1 MNVPWRMRA
10 NSVFTVLALL
20 SVLLIVAALVVIL
33 LPILWRGGGAVVFR
47 GTVEF
52 RRMQLEQFQR
62 GDTEAVRAE
71 VEQAAQVRRQAYDI
85 IDRFSA
91 GLDTAV
97 LESKARQLHRE
108 FGTQLRNRDM
118 DDDEIFELRELSGQ
132 LRDEFLAALETAD
145 RTEALEHL
153 EAMVSRA
160 DDERRLAGT
169 LAATFFDL
177 AREYRDVVNTVDL
190 SHRDEYL
197 ESLQQVKEAMGALL
211 GPRPD
216 ERLPAVTLEQYG
228 ATRWDQATEHL
239 DRLLWAETWVD
250 VAPGQPR
257 VKTRTPMADRFTGT
271 ELAALFPYVRDHVG
285 EMLRPQWTFY
295 WRYFLDDS
303 LSGHYFGGVGP
314 EILGTLL
321 VTVLAI
327 LLALPVGVITAAYV
341 VEYSRETLVTKM
353 LRMCVNTLAGVPSIV
368 FGLFGLAFFVIYV
381 QPKLGLPQGSSIL
394 AGGLTLALLVL
405 PVIIRASEEAI
416 RSVPRSY
423 KEAAL
428 ALGASRLGCFVTVTL
443 PAAMPGILTGLILS
457 MSRAAGETAPIL
469 FTAGVAMGPIPT
481 SIAQPTR
488 TLAYSSYDMA
498 VGDKMAMLAPHN
510 QFGMVMTLV
519 AVVLILNLLAI
530 IVRGRMARKLRGR

>member
-1 MNVPWRMRA
+1 MNIPWRMRA
-10 NSVFTVLALL
+10 NSVFTVVALL
-20 SVLLIVAALVVIL
+20 SVLLIVASLLVIL
-33 LPILWRGGGAVVFR
+33 LPILWRGGSAVVFR

-62 GDTEAVRAE
+62 GDTAAVRAE
-71 VEQAAQVRRQAYDI
+71 VERAAGVRRHAYEI

-91 GLDTAV
+91 GLDTAG
-97 LESKARQLHRE
+97 LETKARQLHRE
-108 FGTQLRNRDM
+108 FGAQLRNRNL
-118 DDDEIFELRELSGQ
+118 DDDDIFDLRELSGE
-132 LRDEFLAALETAD
+132 LRDEFLAALESSDNA
-145 RTEALEHL
+145 EALGHL
-153 EAMVSRA
+153 ETILSRT
-160 DDERRLAGT
+160 DDERRLHGT
-169 LAATFFDL
+169 LAAAFFDM
-177 AREYRDVVNTVDL
+177 AREYRDVVGRVDL
-190 SHRDEYL
+190 SHREEYL
-197 ESLQQVKEAMGALL
+197 DSLQQVKEAMQNLL
-211 GPRPD
+211 GPQSS
-216 ERLPAVTLEQYG
+216 ERLPAIVMEQYG
-228 ATRWDQATEHL
+228 ATRWDQAQQHL
-239 DRLLWAETWVD
+239 DHLLWSETWVA
-250 VAPGQPR
+250 VVPGQPL
-257 VKTRTPMADRFTGT
+257 VKTRAPMEERFAGT
-271 ELAALFPYVRDHVG
+271 ELAELFPYVRDNA
-285 EMLRPQWTFY
+285 EAMLRPEWTFY

-303 LSGHYFGGVGP
+303 MSGHYFGGVGP
-314 EILGTLL
+314 EILGTLM

-341 VEYSRETLVTKM
+341 VEYGRETVMIKA

-368 FGLFGLAFFVIYV
+368 FGLFGLAFFVIYL

-394 AGGLTLALLVL
+394 AGGLTLSLLVL

-416 RSVPRSY
+416 RSVPPSY

-428 ALGASRLGCFVTVTL
+428 ALGASRFRCFVTVTL

-519 AVVLILNLLAI
+519 AVVLILNITAI